1 MYGYVPGLVKVT
13 RNRVTPG
20 GACANPVRSCGAGA
34 MRPECTLSAG
44 EVMTAWRAPS
54 VSENNNTLGD
64 ADGGVSGVTI
74 GGSWP
79 NVMVW
84 PLTSEL
90 AHSTV
95 SPAWIVT
102 LGRMKRISDTDCK
115 PPVVETSSPVPVTI
129 SWLCTW
135 SFGPPA
141 SWGASSPN
149 FLH

>member
-13 RNRVTPG
+13 RKRVTPG

-54 VSENNNTLGD
+54 ESENNNTLGD

-84 PLTSEL
+84 PLPSGL
-90 AHSTV
+90 AQSTV
-95 SPAWIVT
+95 SPGGSVQA
-102 LGRMKRISDTDCK
+102 GRMR
-115 PPVVETSSPVPVTI
+115 
-129 SWLCTW
+129 
-135 SFGPPA
+135 
-141 SWGASSPN
+141 
-149 FLH
+149 